1 MMSISC
7 FIKCVFAEIYY
18 ICIAIMLILG
28 FKTYRSMMKNSQKV
42 SFLAVVFVHIL
53 YFQTDLVRMSN
64 VQNLFLN
71 EMSFLFFS
79 LCTFS
84 WFNYILTMLEI
95 QYVKKTQTL
104 IALIPLIVSVV
115 LLLMN
120 PLNGILFKIDQ
131 NGNFQEGPFYLLYV
145 FINDLY
151 FMVGA
156 YQSYAYSCR
165 AKNYQQKKSYQILG
179 IYMAVMLIVG
189 TLQDIFRQVPIFC
202 VGTSLSILIVYI
214 SLEEQMISIDPLTQ
228 LNNRNRME
236 QHLFEC
242 VRSQDLNM
250 YLLVL
255 DVNRF
260 KKINDEHGHAQG
272 DLALKAIA
280 NCLKE
285 SCIEKSDFIAR
296 YGGDEFVI
304 VYKGNDVEGLCQRI
318 HTYIQQL
325 SFPFDLDVSIGYAQ
339 YKKEM
344 RKWNDWFIKADKQLY
359 DEKKKLKGR

>member
-1 MMSISC
+1 MVKWICMNEIL
-7 FIKCVFAEIYY
+7 FAEIYY

-179 IYMAVMLIVG
+179 IYMAVMMIVG
-189 TLQDIFRQVPIFC
+189 TLQDILRQVPIFC

-304 VYKGNDVEGLCQRI
+304 VYKGNDVEGLC
-318 HTYIQQL
+318 
-325 SFPFDLDVSIGYAQ
+325 
-339 YKKEM
+339 
-344 RKWNDWFIKADKQLY
+344 
-359 DEKKKLKGR
+359 

>member
-1 MMSISC
+1 M
-7 FIKCVFAEIYY
+7 VF
-18 ICIAIMLILG
+18 L
-28 FKTYRSMMKNSQKV
+28 
-42 SFLAVVFVHIL
+42 HIL
-53 YFQTDLVRMSN
+53 YFQTDLVRTTNTQDM
-64 VQNLFLN
+64 FLN
-71 EMSFLFFS
+71 EMCFLFFS
-79 LCTFS
+79 LCTLS
-84 WFNYILTMLEI
+84 WFNYVQTMLEI
-95 QYVKKTQTL
+95 HYVNKIKTFIT
-104 IALIPLIVSVV
+104 IIPVVFSVV
-115 LLLMN
+115 LLLLN
-120 PLNGILFKIDQ
+120 TLNGCLFVIDQ
-131 NGNFQEGPFYLLYV
+131 NGFFKQGPLYILYV
-145 FINDLY
+145 FLNDLY
-151 FMVGA
+151 FIVAA
-156 YQSYAYSCR
+156 YQAYVYSQK
-165 AKNYQQKKSYQILG
+165 AKYYQQKKANQIFG
-179 IYMAVMLIVG
+179 IYMLTLLFVG
-189 TLQDIFRQVPIFC
+189 TIQDFYSTIPIFC
-202 VGTSLSILIVYI
+202 VGTNLSILIVYI
-214 SLEEQMISIDPLTQ
+214 SLEEQMISIDSLTQ

-242 VRSQDLNM
+242 VRSQSLNM

-344 RKWNDWFIKADKQLY
+344 RKWNDLFIKADKQLY
-359 DEKKKLKGR
+359 EEKKKLKGR

>member
-1 MMSISC
+1 MNEIL
-7 FIKCVFAEIYY
+7 FAEIYY
-18 ICIAIMLILG
+18 ICVAIMLILG
-28 FKTYRSMMKNSQKV
+28 FKTYRSMMKNTQKV
-42 SFLAVVFVHIL
+42 SFLTVVFLHIL
-53 YFQTDLVRMSN
+53 YFQTDLVRMTN
-64 VQNLFLN
+64 TQNLFLN

-84 WFNYILTMLEI
+84 WFNYIQTMLEI
-95 QYVKKTQTL
+95 HYIKKTQTL

-115 LLLMN
+115 LLLVN
-120 PLNGILFKIDQ
+120 TLNGCLFYIDH
-131 NGNFQEGPFYLLYV
+131 NGNFQEGSFYLLYV
-145 FINDLY
+145 LINDLY
-151 FMVGA
+151 FLVGA
-156 YQSYAYSCR
+156 YQAYVYSCR

-179 IYMAVMLIVG
+179 IYMAVMVIVG
-189 TLQDIFRQVPIFC
+189 ALQDIFRSIPIFC

-228 LNNRNRME
+228 LNNRNCME

-242 VRSQDLNM
+242 MRNADANM

-255 DVNRF
+255 DVDKF
-260 KKINDEHGHAQG
+260 KQINDTYGHAQG
-272 DLALKAIA
+272 DLALKSIA

-285 SCIEKSDFIAR
+285 ACIEKSDFITR

-325 SFPFDLDVSIGYAQ
+325 SFPFDLDVSIGCAPYQ
-339 YKKEM
+339 SGL
-344 RKWNDWFIKADKQLY
+344 RKWNHWFIVADKRLY
-359 DEKKKLKGR
+359 QEKKKLKDR

>member
-1 MMSISC
+1 
-7 FIKCVFAEIYY
+7 
-18 ICIAIMLILG
+18 
-28 FKTYRSMMKNSQKV
+28 
-42 SFLAVVFVHIL
+42 
-53 YFQTDLVRMSN
+53 
-64 VQNLFLN
+64 
-71 EMSFLFFS
+71 
-79 LCTFS
+79 
-84 WFNYILTMLEI
+84 
-95 QYVKKTQTL
+95 
-104 IALIPLIVSVV
+104 
-115 LLLMN
+115 
-120 PLNGILFKIDQ
+120 
-131 NGNFQEGPFYLLYV
+131 
-145 FINDLY
+145 
-151 FMVGA
+151 
-156 YQSYAYSCR
+156 
-165 AKNYQQKKSYQILG
+165 
-179 IYMAVMLIVG
+179 
-189 TLQDIFRQVPIFC
+189 
-202 VGTSLSILIVYI
+202 
-214 SLEEQMISIDPLTQ
+214 MISIDPLTQ

-280 NCLKE
+280 NCIKE

>member
-1 MMSISC
+1 MNEIL
-7 FIKCVFAEIYY
+7 FAEIYY
-18 ICIAIMLILG
+18 ICVAIMLILG
-28 FKTYRSMMKNSQKV
+28 FKTYRSMMKNTQKV
-42 SFLAVVFVHIL
+42 SFLTVVFLHIL
-53 YFQTDLVRMSN
+53 YFQTDLVRMTN
-64 VQNLFLN
+64 TQNLFLN

-84 WFNYILTMLEI
+84 WFNYIQTMLEI
-95 QYVKKTQTL
+95 HYIKKTQTL

-115 LLLMN
+115 LLLVN
-120 PLNGILFKIDQ
+120 TLNGCLFYIDH

-145 FINDLY
+145 LINDLY
-151 FMVGA
+151 FLVGA
-156 YQSYAYSCR
+156 YQAYVYSCR

-179 IYMAVMLIVG
+179 IYMAVMVIVG
-189 TLQDIFRQVPIFC
+189 ALQDVFRSIPIFC

-242 VRSQDLNM
+242 MRNADANM

-255 DVNRF
+255 DVDKF
-260 KKINDEHGHAQG
+260 KQINDIYGHAQG
-272 DLALKAIA
+272 DLALKSIA

-285 SCIEKSDFIAR
+285 ACIEKSDFIAR

-318 HTYIQQL
+318 HMYIQQL
-325 SFPFDLDVSIGYAQ
+325 SFPFDLDVSIGCAPYQ
-339 YKKEM
+339 SGL
-344 RKWNDWFIKADKQLY
+344 RKWNDWFIVADKQLY
-359 DEKKKLKGR
+359 QEKKKLKDR

>member
-1 MMSISC
+1 MNEIL
-7 FIKCVFAEIYY
+7 FAEIYY
-18 ICIAIMLILG
+18 ICVAIMLILG
-28 FKTYRSMMKNSQKV
+28 FKTYRSMMKNTQKV
-42 SFLAVVFVHIL
+42 SFLTVVFLHIL
-53 YFQTDLVRMSN
+53 YFQTDLVRMTN
-64 VQNLFLN
+64 TQNLFLN

-84 WFNYILTMLEI
+84 WFNYIQTMLEI
-95 QYVKKTQTL
+95 HYIKKTQTL

-115 LLLMN
+115 LLLVN
-120 PLNGILFKIDQ
+120 TLNGCLIYIDH
-131 NGNFQEGPFYLLYV
+131 NGNFQEGSFYLLYV
-145 FINDLY
+145 LINDLY
-151 FMVGA
+151 FLVGA
-156 YQSYAYSCR
+156 YQAYVYSYR

-179 IYMAVMLIVG
+179 IYMAVMVIVG
-189 TLQDIFRQVPIFC
+189 ALQDIFRSIPIFC

-242 VRSQDLNM
+242 MRNADANM

-255 DVNRF
+255 DVDKF
-260 KKINDEHGHAQG
+260 KQINDTYGHAQG
-272 DLALKAIA
+272 DLALKSIA

-285 SCIEKSDFIAR
+285 ACIEKSDFIAR

-325 SFPFDLDVSIGYAQ
+325 SFPFDLDVSIGCAPYQ
-339 YKKEM
+339 SGL
-344 RKWNDWFIKADKQLY
+344 RKWNDWFIVADKQLY
-359 DEKKKLKGR
+359 QEKKKLKDR

>member
-1 MMSISC
+1 MTTN
-7 FIKCVFAEIYY
+7 
-18 ICIAIMLILG
+18 G
-28 FKTYRSMMKNSQKV
+28 Q
-42 SFLAVVFVHIL
+42 
-53 YFQTDLVRMSN
+53 D
-64 VQNLFLN
+64 LFLN

-79 LCTFS
+79 LCILS
-84 WFNYILTMLEI
+84 WFNYIQIMFEVHYL
-95 QYVKKTQTL
+95 KKSQT
-104 IALIPLIVSVV
+104 IFAMIPVFASVV
-115 LLLMN
+115 LLLVKT
-120 PLNGILFKIDQ
+120 LDGCLFQIDSY
-131 NGNFQEGPFYLLYV
+131 GKFREGPFYLLYV

-151 FMVGA
+151 YLVGA
-156 YQSYAYSCR
+156 YKAYVYSCR
-165 AKNYQQKKSYQILG
+165 DKNYQQKKSYQILG
-179 IYMAVMLIVG
+179 IYMAVMMIVG

>member
-1 MMSISC
+1 MNEIL
-7 FIKCVFAEIYY
+7 FAEIYY
-18 ICIAIMLILG
+18 ICVAIMLILG
-28 FKTYRSMMKNSQKV
+28 FKTYRSMMKNTQKV
-42 SFLAVVFVHIL
+42 SFLTVVFLHIL
-53 YFQTDLVRMSN
+53 YFQTDLVRMTN
-64 VQNLFLN
+64 TQNLFLN

-79 LCTFS
+79 LCAFS
-84 WFNYILTMLEI
+84 WFNYIQTMLEI
-95 QYVKKTQTL
+95 HYIKKTQTL

-115 LLLMN
+115 LILVN
-120 PLNGILFKIDQ
+120 TLNGILFSIDH
-131 NGNFQEGPFYLLYV
+131 NGNFQEEPLYLLYV
-145 FINDLY
+145 LINDFYY
-151 FMVGA
+151 FVGA
-156 YQSYAYSCR
+156 YQAYVYSCR

-189 TLQDIFRQVPIFC
+189 ALQDIFRSIPIFC

-242 VRSQDLNM
+242 MRNADANM

-255 DVNRF
+255 DVDKF
-260 KKINDEHGHAQG
+260 KQINDTYGHAQG
-272 DLALKAIA
+272 DLALKSIA

-285 SCIEKSDFIAR
+285 ACIEKSDFIAR

-325 SFPFDLDVSIGYAQ
+325 SFPFDLDVSIGCAPYHNGL
-339 YKKEM
+339 
-344 RKWNDWFIKADKQLY
+344 RKWNDWFIVADKQLY
-359 DEKKKLKGR
+359 QEKKKLKDR

>member
-1 MMSISC
+1 MNEIL
-7 FIKCVFAEIYY
+7 FAEIYY
-18 ICIAIMLILG
+18 ICVAIMLILG
-28 FKTYRSMMKNSQKV
+28 FKTYRSMMKNTQKV
-42 SFLAVVFVHIL
+42 SFLAVVILHIL
-53 YFQTDLVRMSN
+53 YFQTDLVRMTTNS
-64 VQNLFLN
+64 QDLFLN
-71 EMSFLFFS
+71 EMCFLFFS
-79 LCTFS
+79 LCTLA
-84 WFNYILTMLEI
+84 WFNYIQTMLDI
-95 QYVKKTQTL
+95 HYAKKSQTL
-104 IALIPLIVSVV
+104 FAMLPVIISVV
-115 LLLMN
+115 LLLIN
-120 PLNGILFKIDQ
+120 TLNGCLFYIDH
-131 NGNFQEGPFYLLYV
+131 NGNFRDGPLYILYV
-145 FINDLY
+145 LINDIY
-151 FMVGA
+151 FIVGA
-156 YQSYAYSCR
+156 YQAYIYSHR
-165 AKNYQQKKSYQILG
+165 AKNYQQKKSNQILG
-179 IYMAVMLIVG
+179 IYMISLLLIG
-189 TLQDIFRQVPIFC
+189 TIQDVFRDIPVFC
-202 VGTSLSILIVYI
+202 VGTSLSILTVYI

-318 HTYIQQL
+318 HAYVKKL
-325 SFPFDLDVSIGYAQ
+325 SFPFDLDVSIGCAPYH
-339 YKKEM
+339 KDIH
-344 RKWNDWFIKADKQLY
+344 KWNDWFIEADKQLY
-359 DEKKKLKGR
+359 NEKKKLKDR

>member
-1 MMSISC
+1 
-7 FIKCVFAEIYY
+7 
-18 ICIAIMLILG
+18 MLTL
-28 FKTYRSMMKNSQKV
+28 
-42 SFLAVVFVHIL
+42 
-53 YFQTDLVRMSN
+53 
-64 VQNLFLN
+64 LF
-71 EMSFLFFS
+71 
-79 LCTFS
+79 
-84 WFNYILTMLEI
+84 
-95 QYVKKTQTL
+95 
-104 IALIPLIVSVV
+104 
-115 LLLMN
+115 
-120 PLNGILFKIDQ
+120 
-131 NGNFQEGPFYLLYV
+131 
-145 FINDLY
+145 
-151 FMVGA
+151 
-156 YQSYAYSCR
+156 
-165 AKNYQQKKSYQILG
+165 
-179 IYMAVMLIVG
+179 VG
-189 TLQDIFRQVPIFC
+189 TIQDFYSTIPIFC
-202 VGTSLSILIVYI
+202 VGTNLSILIVYI
-214 SLEEQMISIDPLTQ
+214 SLEEQMISIDSLTQ

-242 VRSQDLNM
+242 VRSQSLNM

-325 SFPFDLDVSIGYAQ
+325 SFTFGLDVSIGYAQ

-344 RKWNDWFIKADKQLY
+344 HKWNDWFIKADKQLY
-359 DEKKKLKGR
+359 EEKKKLKGR

>member
-1 MMSISC
+1 M
-7 FIKCVFAEIYY
+7 
-18 ICIAIMLILG
+18 
-28 FKTYRSMMKNSQKV
+28 N
-42 SFLAVVFVHIL
+42 
-53 YFQTDLVRMSN
+53 LVA
-64 VQNLFLN
+64 
-71 EMSFLFFS
+71 
-79 LCTFS
+79 
-84 WFNYILTMLEI
+84 YH
-95 QYVKKTQTL
+95 
-104 IALIPLIVSVV
+104 
-115 LLLMN
+115 
-120 PLNGILFKIDQ
+120 D
-131 NGNFQEGPFYLLYV
+131 
-145 FINDLY
+145 DLY
-151 FMVGA
+151 YLVGA
-156 YQSYAYSCR
+156 YKAYAYSCR

-179 IYMAVMLIVG
+179 IYMAVMMIVG
-189 TLQDIFRQVPIFC
+189 TLQDVFRQVPIFC

-242 VRSQDLNM
+242 MRNADTNM